1 MTVHVSPDAVGI
13 DQFLDAHRSKDV
25 LRFITCGSVDDGKST
40 LIGRLLHD
48 TRQLFDDQL
57 AALKRDSRKHGT
69 QGDDIDFALLVDGL
83 AAEREQ
89 GITIDVA
96 YRFFSTDKRTFIV
109 ADTPGH
115 EQYTRNMATGAST
128 ADLAILLVDAR
139 KGLSR
144 QTRRHSLLLSM
155 LGIRQVILAIN
166 KMDLIGWSQDRY
178 RAIVDDYA
186 AFASDLG
193 FTSVVGVPLSA
204 LNGDN
209 IVQRRA
215 DISWYKGPTLL
226 EQLEAAPPHDSA
238 RATPF
243 RLPVQWV
250 NRPSS
255 TFRGYAGL
263 IGAGSVAVGDRV
275 RIAPSG
281 TEASVARIVTYDG
294 DLERA
299 IAGQSVTVLLNE
311 DVDVSRGD
319 MLVSVASPSLTGSRL
334 RARLFWTGESALR
347 VGDEFHLKL
356 ATAAAAAR
364 VEAIH
369 HRVDPD
375 SAAPQAAAELSAND
389 IADITLSLDR
399 PLAFDPYQVSR
410 ATGSFILVDRE
421 SFDTVGIGLAL
432 PAQDSEQR
440 GSARRITSI
449 IQRLRGAASMSP
461 IRTVAALLYAA
472 GAALLAPT
480 NVSAQTQ
487 ILNVSYDPTR
497 ELYRDI
503 NQAFAAE
510 WKATAGETVTVR
522 ASHGG
527 SGAQART
534 VIDGIDAAVVT
545 LALAADIDAIAQA
558 TRKLPGDWQKRLPN
572 NSSPYTS
579 TIVFVVKKGNPKGV
593 KDWDDLAKPGLQVIT
608 PNPKTSGGARW
619 NYLAAWGY
627 SLDKNNG
634 DQAKAQDFV
643 RAIYK
648 NVPVLDTGA
657 RGSTTTFAQRGIG
670 DVLIAWENEAFLTLK
685 EFGADRYEIVVPSSS
700 ILAEPPVALVD
711 ANVDAKGTRK
721 VAQAYL
727 DFLYSPKAQAI
738 IARNFYRPVNPEH
751 AAREDLDRLPK
762 LKLFTIDDVFGGWTK
777 VQKEHF
783 SDGGVFDQIV
793 KANR

>member
-1 MTVHVSPDAVGI
+1 MTVHVMPGAVGF
-13 DQFLDAHRSKDV
+13 DRVLNAHRAKDV

-48 TRQLFDDQL
+48 TKQLFDDQL

-69 QGDDIDFALLVDGL
+69 QGGNIDFALLVDGL
-83 AAEREQ
+83 SAEREQ

-128 ADLAILLVDAR
+128 ADLAVLLVDAR

-144 QTRRHSLLLSM
+144 QTRRHSLIVSM
-155 LGIRQVILAIN
+155 LGIRQVVLAIN
-166 KMDLIGWSQDRY
+166 KMDLVGWSQDRY
-178 RAIVDDYA
+178 ESIVQDYV
-186 AFASDLG
+186 AFARELG
-193 FTSVVGVPLSA
+193 FYSIVGVPLSA

-209 IVQRRA
+209 IVQRGVA
-215 DISWYKGPTLL
+215 AAWYEGPTLL
-226 EQLEAAPPHDSA
+226 EQLETAPPQGHA
-238 RATPF
+238 HLQPF
-243 RLPVQWV
+243 RFPVQWV

-255 TFRGYAGL
+255 SFRGYAGT
-263 IGAGSVAVGDRV
+263 ISSGTASVGDRV
-275 RIAPSG
+275 HIAPSG
-281 TEASVARIVTYDG
+281 AETSIAEIVTYDG
-294 DLERA
+294 RLQRA
-299 IAGQSVTVLLNE
+299 VAGQSVTIVLAE
-311 DVDVSRGD
+311 EVDVSRGD
-319 MLVSVASPSLTGSRL
+319 VIACTSAPPGAGTRLT
-334 RARLFWTGESALR
+334 ARLFWTGERPLQ
-347 VGDEFHLKL
+347 VGDDLQLKL
-356 ATAAAAAR
+356 ATTSAAAR
-364 VEAIH
+364 IEAIH
-369 HRVDPD
+369 HRIDPD
-375 SAAPQAAAELSAND
+375 SAAPHAAASMAAND
-389 IADITLSLDR
+389 IADVTLALDR
-399 PLAFDPYQVSR
+399 AIASDPYQASR
-410 ATGSFILVDRE
+410 ETGSFILIERE
-421 SFDTVGIGLAL
+421 SFDTVGLGLVLAADD
-432 PAQDSEQR
+432 PAQR
-440 GSARRITSI
+440 ARPGRITSF
-449 IQRLRGAASMSP
+449 IQRLRGATSMP
-461 IRTVAALLYAA
+461 RIATAAALLFA
-472 GAALLAPT
+472 GAAFLTPAH
-480 NVSAQTQ
+480 VSAQTQ

-510 WKATAGETVTVR
+510 WKEKTGETVMVR

-558 TRKLPGDWQKRLPN
+558 TKKVSDDWQKRLPN
-572 NSSPYTS
+572 NASPYTS

-593 KDWDDLAKPGLQVIT
+593 KDWDDLARPNIQVIT

-619 NYLAAWGY
+619 NYLAAWGHA
-627 SLDKNNG
+627 LDKNGG
-634 DQAKAQDFV
+634 DQAKAQEFV

-657 RGSTTTFAQRGIG
+657 RGSTTTFAQRAIG
-670 DVLIAWENEAFLTLK
+670 DVLIAWENEAFLALK
-685 EFGADRYEIVVPSSS
+685 EFGADRYEVVVPSSS
-700 ILAEPPVALVD
+700 ILAEPPIALVD
-711 ANVDAKGTRK
+711 GNVDTKGTRK

-727 DFLYSPKAQAI
+727 EFLYSPKAQAI
-738 IARNFYRPVNPEH
+738 IAKNFYRPVKPEH
-751 AAREDLDRLPK
+751 AAREDLERLPK

-783 SDGGVFDQIV
+783 ADGGVFDQIV